1 MDMEVCEIGFGGIY
15 YQKHAADRPQR
26 PGIHVRH
33 AARTDPPGLLSEQ
46 SAMARRNDWLG
57 DEMLDRMMNVIMGL
71 AEELYVTRDRL
82 QVMERVLESRG
93 ALSREELDRF
103 KPDEEQQADILRD
116 RDAFIQAIL
125 SRALDKPPANS
136 DPGA

>member
-1 MDMEVCEIGFGGIY
+1 
-15 YQKHAADRPQR
+15 
-26 PGIHVRH
+26 
-33 AARTDPPGLLSEQ
+33 
-46 SAMARRNDWLG
+46 MARRNDWLG

-103 KPDEEQQADILRD
+103 KPDEKQQADILRD

-125 SRALDKPPANS
+125 SRALDKPPPNS

>member
-1 MDMEVCEIGFGGIY
+1 
-15 YQKHAADRPQR
+15 
-26 PGIHVRH
+26 
-33 AARTDPPGLLSEQ
+33 
-46 SAMARRNDWLG
+46 MAKRNDWLG

-93 ALSREELDRF
+93 ALDRDELDSW
-103 KPDEEQQADILRD
+103 KPDEGQQDEILRD

-125 SRALDKPPANS
+125 SRALDKPTGNPPGEKAS
-136 DPGA
+136 RLLGGRDALPPRDPGD

>member
-1 MDMEVCEIGFGGIY
+1 
-15 YQKHAADRPQR
+15 
-26 PGIHVRH
+26 
-33 AARTDPPGLLSEQ
+33 
-46 SAMARRNDWLG
+46 MARRNDWLG

-93 ALSREELDRF
+93 ALNREELDRF

-125 SRALDKPPANS
+125 SRALDKPPTENDA
-136 DPGA
+136 GA

>member
-1 MDMEVCEIGFGGIY
+1 
-15 YQKHAADRPQR
+15 
-26 PGIHVRH
+26 
-33 AARTDPPGLLSEQ
+33 
-46 SAMARRNDWLG
+46 MAKRNDWLG

-93 ALSREELDRF
+93 ALDREELDRW
-103 KPDEEQQADILRD
+103 KPGEDQQEEILRD

-125 SRALDKPPANS
+125 ARALDKPP
-136 DPGA
+136 DERPGGKASRLPGGRDALRPGESGAGN

>member
-1 MDMEVCEIGFGGIY
+1 
-15 YQKHAADRPQR
+15 
-26 PGIHVRH
+26 
-33 AARTDPPGLLSEQ
+33 
-46 SAMARRNDWLG
+46 MARRNDWLG

-93 ALSREELDRF
+93 ALNREELDSW
-103 KPDEEQQADILRD
+103 KPDEGQQEEILRD

-125 SRALDKPPANS
+125 SRALDKPPGDS
-136 DPGA
+136 GAEA